1 MKRILLTALLALGLF
16 TTQVQAQTPTDPV
29 AADHEALRQL
39 KVDLETMMAQRDFDM
54 AAKLMH
60 DPFMVT
66 LVTQDSFTS
75 LPSLKSYYDSLFSRE
90 TMRLKDL
97 SISAD
102 ADELS
107 QIHTGTFALTR
118 GSTKEHYEM
127 ADGRQFDLKGRWTAV
142 SLKEPD
148 GRWRLLGIHT
158 GTNFLD
164 NPVLGAIEKS
174 LWWFFGGGALA
185 GLVAG
190 FVLAW
195 LLRRPRR
202 AA

>member
-1 MKRILLTALLALGLF
+1 MKRMLLTAVLALGLC
-16 TTQVQAQTPTDPV
+16 TAHAQTDPTV
-29 AADHEALRQL
+29 ADHEALRQL
-39 KVDLETMMAQRDFDM
+39 KTDLETMMAQRDFDM

-75 LPSLKSYYDSLFSRE
+75 LPPLKTYFEGLFSRDL
-90 TMRLKDL
+90 MRLKDM
-97 SISAD
+97 SITAD

-164 NPVLGAIEKS
+164 NPVLAAIEKS
-174 LWWFFGGGALA
+174 LWWFFGGGAVA
-185 GLVAG
+185 GLVVG
-190 FVLAW
+190 FALAW
-195 LLRRPRR
+195 VFRRPRR
-202 AA
+202 AAA